1 MLAKSWPRILLDTGS
16 RQRFTAIYL
25 PWISPSVRPRH
36 HRTSAL
42 HSRSLPP
49 STCHRPPQ
57 DTAANLGHANGDA
70 VGASAHA
77 LLGTVEK
84 LAADNLRLS
93 QELSRERAE
102 KQDLQQR
109 LQTEVAVAEAAA
121 GEVAAMSAVHAQEL
135 RVLQEQHDAEV
146 AKLTA
151 RLQQLEDKVTTSQ
164 SRSGQLQSQ
173 LEQSHAQVSAVKAD
187 LAVTRQASEARAAA
201 AGRERPAGRP
211 VTPTRP
217 NAKPSESTGIRA
229 PAVGYLHSSPRVTR
243 PDSPARQRLRVHAVM
258 EGEASAPMSPRS
270 AQLET
275 FPDTGKLS
283 RDALV
288 QEMLQ
293 ERATADELRAH
304 MAALQREF
312 LALMQSAGPAMVAS
326 AAARA
331 ENAASLREKQATAGR
346 VALRG
351 SGHTGS
357 AAAISAAAAAT
368 APSIALPADAL
379 ADVRQEIAR
388 GSQRARTAG
397 NPHVLQHAVQTAMH
411 MAPLAAV
418 AAAAAHSASA
428 QHAALF
434 PPRAFGG
441 AGRPSS
447 PSRGGAS
454 SPSSPTGT
462 SSSDAAQAALVP
474 RRMQVLRC
482 MLAQSQAIIQALTAE
497 LCKAVQSQDG
507 VAKAAASRAA
517 SRASP
522 PRSVTISPAPP
533 GRGGPGADRS
543 RSPAPSKAPAMRIV
557 RTGEPS
563 KTIVTACKRAQVH
576 PGKWDAEHRALERYA
591 RELEE
596 GNVELLEGLASVR
609 GTVDKLKTVVI
620 TKLKATQGGAP
631 AAPPAGLPAPPR
643 PS

>member
-1 MLAKSWPRILLDTGS
+1 M
-16 RQRFTAIYL
+16 
-25 PWISPSVRPRH
+25 V
-36 HRTSAL
+36 
-42 HSRSLPP
+42 
-49 STCHRPPQ
+49 
-57 DTAANLGHANGDA
+57 
-70 VGASAHA
+70 
-77 LLGTVEK
+77 
-84 LAADNLRLS
+84 
-93 QELSRERAE
+93 
-102 KQDLQQR
+102 
-109 LQTEVAVAEAAA
+109 
-121 GEVAAMSAVHAQEL
+121 
-135 RVLQEQHDAEV
+135 QEQHDAEV
-146 AKLTA
+146 AKLQA
-151 RLQQLEDKVTTSQ
+151 RIQQLEGKVTTFQ

-187 LAVTRQASEARAAA
+187 LAVSRQASEARAAA
-201 AGRERPAGRP
+201 AGRERPTGRP

-217 NAKPSESTGIRA
+217 DSKPSERAGIRA

-258 EGEASAPMSPRS
+258 EGESATPMSPRS
-270 AQLET
+270 AQLDA

-288 QEMLQ
+288 QEMLL

-312 LALMQSAGPAMVAS
+312 LALMQSAGPGMVAS

-331 ENAASLREKQATAGR
+331 ENIATLREKHANAGR

-368 APSIALPADAL
+368 APSTTLPPDAL
-379 ADVRQEIAR
+379 SEVRQEIAR
-388 GSQRARTAG
+388 ANQRARTAG
-397 NPHVLQHAVQTAMH
+397 NPHVLQHAVQSAMY

-428 QHAALF
+428 QRTALF
-434 PPRAFGG
+434 PPRAFGAGG
-441 AGRPSS
+441 ASRPSS

-454 SPSSPTGT
+454 SPTSPAGT

-497 LCKAVQSQDG
+497 LCKSAQSQDG
-507 VAKAAASRAA
+507 VAKEAATQAASR
-517 SRASP
+517 SRLSP

-533 GRGGPGADRS
+533 ACGGGGAERS
-543 RSPAPSKAPAMRIV
+543 GAAARSKLPPMRIL

-563 KTIVTACKRAQVH
+563 KTIVTACQRAQVH

-591 RELEE
+591 HELEE
-596 GNVELLEGLASVR
+596 SNEELLEGLASVR

-620 TKLKATQGGAP
+620 TKLKATQSTTP
-631 AAPPAGLPAPPR
+631 AAPPPAAGQLE